1 MPMML
6 NGLLDLSLGGLIAA
20 TLLLTHVTIV
30 AVTVFLHRHQA
41 HRALTL
47 HPVVSH
53 FFRFWLW
60 LTSGMVTR
68 EWVAVHRKHHA
79 ACETEADPHSPQVL
93 GIRKVLWTGAEVYRE
108 ATRDEAMLE
117 QFGRGTPDDW
127 IERNLYSRH
136 SGLGIVLMFVLDL
149 LLFGAAGITV
159 WAVQMIWIP
168 LFAAGVING
177 LGHWWGYRNFE
188 CPDAS
193 TNLMPWGILIGGEEL
208 HNNHHAHG
216 GSARLSY
223 HWWEFDIGWM
233 YIRLFQTLGLARVRN
248 VSPQTVFRPGKMLP
262 DVDTLGAVLSN
273 RFQVLARYGREVALP
288 VLRQEM
294 AQADASVRGR
304 LRQARAALV
313 RDDSLVNEEARRRL
327 QAALERSGE
336 LKVVYQFRER
346 LQAVWNRSAA
356 SQKERLEAL
365 QEWCAQA
372 ETTGIQALQRFA
384 ARLRGYS
391 LGAV

>member
-1 MPMML
+1 MML

-108 ATRDEAMLE
+108 AARDEAMLE

-136 SGLGIVLMFVLDL
+136 SGLGIVLMLALDL

-193 TNLMPWGILIGGEEL
+193 TNLAPWGILIGGEEL

-233 YIRLFQTLGLARVRN
+233 YIRLFQALGLARVKN
-248 VSPQTVFRPGKMLP
+248 VSPRTVFRPGKMLA

-288 VLRQEM
+288 VLREEM
-294 AQADASVRGR
+294 AQADASVRGK

-313 RDDSLVNEEARRRL
+313 RDDSLVSEEARRRL
-327 QAALERSGE
+327 QAVLERSGE

-372 ETTGIQALQRFA
+372 EATGIQALQRFA

-391 LGAV
+391 LGAA

>member
-1 MPMML
+1 MID
-6 NGLLDLSLGGLIAA
+6 GLLNLSLGGLVAV

-30 AVTVFLHRHQA
+30 GVTVFLHRHQA
-41 HRALTL
+41 HRALTM

-60 LTSGMVTR
+60 LTTGMVTR
-68 EWVAVHRKHHA
+68 EWVAIHRKHHA
-79 ACETEADPHSPQVL
+79 ACETENDPHSPQTF
-93 GIRKVLWTGAEVYRE
+93 GIRKVLWQGAELYRE
-108 ATRDEAMLE
+108 AARDQALLE

-136 SGLGIVLMFVLDL
+136 SGLGVGLMFALDL

-168 LFAAGVING
+168 FFAAGVING

-193 TNLMPWGILIGGEEL
+193 TNLVPWGILIGGEEL

-216 GSARLSY
+216 GSARLSNR
-223 HWWEFDIGWM
+223 WWEFDIGWM
-233 YIRLFQTLGLARVRN
+233 YIRLLEMVGLAQVKS
-248 VSPQTVFRPGKMLP
+248 VSPQTRFQPGKLLP
-262 DVDTLGAVLSN
+262 DVETLGAVLTN

-288 VLRQEM
+288 VLRQER
-294 AQADASVRGR
+294 ARADASVRAL
-304 LRQARAALV
+304 LRQARAALL
-313 RDDSLVNEEARRRL
+313 RDESLVNDEARARL
-327 QAALERSGE
+327 QRALERSRE
-336 LKVVYQFRER
+336 LRVVWQFRER
-346 LQAVWNRSAA
+346 LQAVWARSAA

-365 QEWCAQA
+365 QEWCSQA
-372 ETTGIQALQRFA
+372 EATGIEALAAFA
-384 ARLRGYS
+384 SRLRGYA
-391 LGAV
+391 LRPL

>member
-1 MPMML
+1 MIL
-6 NGLLDLSLGGLIAA
+6 NGLLDLSLGGLIVA

-79 ACETEADPHSPQVL
+79 ACETESDPHSPQVL

-108 ATRDEAMLE
+108 AARDEAMLE

-127 IERNLYSRH
+127 IERNLYTRH
-136 SGLGIVLMFVLDL
+136 SGLGIVLMLGLDL

-193 TNLMPWGILIGGEEL
+193 TNLVPWGILIGGEEL

-233 YIRLFQTLGLARVRN
+233 YIRLFQALGLARVKS

-288 VLRQEM
+288 VLREEM

-313 RDDSLVNEEARRRL
+313 RDDSLVSEEARRRL
-327 QAALERSGE
+327 QAVLERSGE

-372 ETTGIQALQRFA
+372 EATGIQALQRFA

-391 LGAV
+391 LGSA

>member
-108 ATRDEAMLE
+108 AARDEAMLE

-233 YIRLFQTLGLARVRN
+233 YIRLFQVLGLARVRN

-372 ETTGIQALQRFA
+372 EMTGIQALQRFA